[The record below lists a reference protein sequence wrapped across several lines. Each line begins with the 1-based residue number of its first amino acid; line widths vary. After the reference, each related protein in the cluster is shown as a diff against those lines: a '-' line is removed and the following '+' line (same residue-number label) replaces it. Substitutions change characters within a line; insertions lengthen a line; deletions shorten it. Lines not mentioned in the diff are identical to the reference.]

1 MMTSLW
7 FGAAP
12 VAGVAWMSW
21 AVRGRTSQVF
31 APSVYRGARDR
42 KSVALTFDDGP
53 SESTPRLLEVLAR
66 EGVKATFFFCGKNV
80 RRLPGV
86 AREAA
91 AAGHEIGNHT
101 ENHARLW
108 LRSAAFVRE
117 EVSGGQKTI
126 EEVCGVRPRWFRAP
140 YGVRWPGLGA
150 AQREAE
156 LTGVMWTVI
165 GRDWTLPAEGIAKR
179 LLSGASEGAII
190 CLHDGRGVMPDP
202 DIAQTLEAVRRVIP
216 ALRDRGY
223 QFETVTQILCP
234 TKTT

>member
-91 AAGHEIGNHT
+91 AGHEIGNHT

-150 AQREAE
+150 AQREAG

>member
-1 MMTSLW
+1 MITSLW
-7 FGAAP
+7 LGAAP
-12 VAGVAWMSW
+12 AAGVAWFSW

-31 APSVYRGARDR
+31 APSVHRGARDR
-42 KSVALTFDDGP
+42 QSVALTFDDGP
-53 SESTPRLLEVLAR
+53 SESTPQLLEVLAR
-66 EGVKATFFFCGKNV
+66 EGVPATFFFCGRNV
-80 RRLPGV
+80 RRLPEA

-108 LRSAAFVRE
+108 LRSGAFVRE
-117 EVSGGQKTI
+117 EVMGGQRTI
-126 EEVCGVRPRWFRAP
+126 EEICGVTPRWFRAP
-140 YGVRWPGLGA
+140 YGVRWPGLAA
-150 AQREAE
+150 AQREAG

-165 GRDWTLPAEGIAKR
+165 GRDWKLSSEGIAER
-179 LLSGASEGAII
+179 LLGGACGGAIL

-202 DIAQTLEAVRRVIP
+202 DIAQTLQAVRRVIP

-223 QFETVTQILCP
+223 HFETVSQILCP

>member
-1 MMTSLW
+1 MVTSLW
-7 FGAAP
+7 YGATPA
-12 VAGVAWMSW
+12 AAVAWFSW

-31 APSVYRGARDR
+31 APSVYRGAADR

-66 EGVKATFFFCGKNV
+66 EGVPATFFFCGRNV
-80 RRLPGV
+80 RRLPEV

-108 LRSAAFVRE
+108 LRSRAFVRE
-117 EVSGGQKTI
+117 EVMGGQRTM

-150 AQREAE
+150 AQREAG
-156 LTGVMWTVI
+156 LTGVMWTVL
-165 GRDWTLPAEGIAKR
+165 GRDWKLGAAGITRR
-179 LLSGASEGAII
+179 LLGGACGGAIL
-190 CLHDGRGVMPDP
+190 CLHDGRSVMPDP
-202 DIAQTLEAVRRVIP
+202 DITQTLEAVRRVIP
-216 ALRDRGY
+216 ALRDRGF

>member
-7 FGAAP
+7 YGAAP
-12 VAGVAWMSW
+12 AAGVAWFSW

-53 SESTPRLLEVLAR
+53 SESTERLLEVLAR
-66 EGVKATFFFCGKNV
+66 EGVKATFFFCGRNV

-86 AREAA
+86 ARDAA
-91 AAGHEIGNHT
+91 SAGHEIGNHT

-117 EVSGGQKTI
+117 EVMGGQKTI

-140 YGVRWPGLGA
+140 YGVRWPGLAA
-150 AQREAE
+150 AQREAG
-156 LTGVMWTVI
+156 LTGVMWTVL
-165 GRDWTLPAEGIAKR
+165 GRDWKLRAETIEKR
-179 LLSGASEGAII
+179 LLSGARGGAII
-190 CLHDGRGVMPDP
+190 CLHDGRSVVPDP
-202 DIAQTLEAVRRVIP
+202 DITQTLEAVRRVIP
-216 ALRDRGY
+216 ALRDRGF

>member
-1 MMTSLW
+1 MTSLW
-7 FGAAP
+7 IGGAPA
-12 VAGVAWMSW
+12 AGVAWFSW

-53 SESTPRLLEVLAR
+53 SESTARLLEVLAR
-66 EGVKATFFFCGKNV
+66 EGVPATFFFCGRNV
-80 RRLPGV
+80 RRLPEV
-86 AREAA
+86 SRAA
-91 AAGHEIGNHT
+91 ASAGHEIGNHT

-117 EVSGGQKTI
+117 ELMGGQKTI
-126 EEVCGVRPRWFRAP
+126 EDVCGARPRLFRAP
-140 YGVRWPGLGA
+140 YGVRWPGLAA
-150 AQREAE
+150 AQREAG

-165 GRDWTLPAEGIAKR
+165 GRDWKLGAEAIEKR
-179 LLSGASEGAII
+179 LLGGTCGGAIL

-202 DIAQTLEAVRRVIP
+202 DIAQTLQAVRRVIP

>member
-7 FGAAP
+7 YGAAP
-12 VAGVAWMSW
+12 AAGVAWFGW

-53 SESTPRLLEVLAR
+53 SESTPRLLELLAR

-86 AREAA
+86 ARDAA

-117 EVSGGQKTI
+117 EVMGGQRTM

-140 YGVRWPGLGA
+140 YGVRWPGLAA
-150 AQREAE
+150 AQREAG
-156 LTGVMWTVI
+156 LTGVMWTVL
-165 GRDWTLPAEGIAKR
+165 GRDWKLRAEGIEER
-179 LLSGASEGAII
+179 LLGGACGGAIL
-190 CLHDGRGVMPDP
+190 CLHDGRSVVPDP
-202 DIAQTLEAVRRVIP
+202 DITQTLEAVRRVIP
-216 ALRDRGY
+216 ALRDRGF